1 MLLQETFRKLHEMKL
16 LGIAQGLQEQ
26 LQNPTSQDL
35 AFEERIG
42 LLVDHEHTHREARR
56 LKRLLAKA
64 KLRENACLENID
76 YRTARSLDK
85 GLIASLAL
93 GTWIE
98 QGSNLIITGPAG
110 GGKTWIACALGNQMC
125 RQGKSVIFQRLSL
138 LLEEFGISHA
148 DGTFRQR
155 LAQLAK
161 VDLLILDDLGIST
174 LSPINRSD
182 LLEVIEQRTGR
193 GATLITSQMPVE
205 KWHDYL
211 SGGNPTVADA
221 ILDRL
226 VSGSYRIDI
235 KGESMRK
242 KNPTKN

>member
-16 LGIAQGLQEQ
+16 LGIAQGLEEQ

-93 GTWIE
+93 ENARPTSVTASAASIDMMM
-98 QGSNLIITGPAG
+98 IT
-110 GGKTWIACALGNQMC
+110 TSSST
-125 RQGKSVIFQRLSL
+125 SVKPR
-138 LLEEFGISHA
+138 
-148 DGTFRQR
+148 
-155 LAQLAK
+155 
-161 VDLLILDDLGIST
+161 
-174 LSPINRSD
+174 
-182 LLEVIEQRTGR
+182 R
-193 GATLITSQMPVE
+193 GA
-205 KWHDYL
+205 
-211 SGGNPTVADA
+211 
-221 ILDRL
+221 
-226 VSGSYRIDI
+226 
-235 KGESMRK
+235 
-242 KNPTKN
+242 